1 MKAAALPVTLGLV
14 LLALLRRRTALREP
28 SDVASQV
35 DAVLALLLQPTRTRA
50 EEARLA
56 ALMLLLSQSQAPKGD
71 GQLGNTDEVP
81 WRLVWT
87 QRPLFWAFGD
97 KAGQHWD
104 TKEGSLRSEIDVGPF
119 RLSAHGRFVPTAD
132 SGAWGDKPVYTAGVE
147 SGEMAIG
154 SLRMPFLL
162 KGGAGEWTV
171 SFADTRLRIF
181 HSKECGL
188 AAQVPVS
195 SLPPVQEEAAPS
207 ESPKSAA

>member
-56 ALMLLLSQSQAPKGD
+56 A
-71 GQLGNTDEVP
+71 
-81 WRLVWT
+81 
-87 QRPLFWAFGD
+87 
-97 KAGQHWD
+97 
-104 TKEGSLRSEIDVGPF
+104 
-119 RLSAHGRFVPTAD
+119 
-132 SGAWGDKPVYTAGVE
+132 
-147 SGEMAIG
+147 
-154 SLRMPFLL
+154 
-162 KGGAGEWTV
+162 
-171 SFADTRLRIF
+171 
-181 HSKECGL
+181 
-188 AAQVPVS
+188 QVPVS